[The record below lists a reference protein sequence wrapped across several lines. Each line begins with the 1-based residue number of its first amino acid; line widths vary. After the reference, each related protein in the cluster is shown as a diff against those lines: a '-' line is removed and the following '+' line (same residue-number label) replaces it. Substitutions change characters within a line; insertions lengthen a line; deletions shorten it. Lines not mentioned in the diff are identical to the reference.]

1 MLDELNSEEVQM
13 YKRLDRFLH
22 LSWNYSP
29 FWRAVRGILCSSP
42 LLIAGIWL
50 IVLIFKDKGMNA
62 AAVGVL
68 SVMALAS
75 LASCAGIIIALQK
88 VRAADFE
95 HIKALILAD
104 SIGTIHNDLMT
115 VQKLKG
121 TPFHAG
127 SRYLFC
133 KGQNFCRISDISGV
147 VITREEEGDNVY
159 TAALTFK
166 DEFGGGI
173 MKIRNLHSMTENARE
188 SELKKIRETIC
199 RITSDPDYKTV

>member
-42 LLIAGIWL
+42 FLIAGIWL

-68 SVMALAS
+68 IVIALAC
-75 LASCAGIIIALQK
+75 LASCAVIIIAFQK

-95 HIKALILAD
+95 HIKALIMAD
-104 SIGTIHNDLMT
+104 GIGTIHNDLMT

-127 SRYLFC
+127 SRYLFG
-133 KGQNFCRISDISGV
+133 KGQNLCRISDISGV
-147 VITREEEGDNVY
+147 VSTEDEGSY

-188 SELKKIRETIC
+188 SELEKIRETIC

>member
-29 FWRAVRGILCSSP
+29 FWRAVRGVLCTFPVFIL
-42 LLIAGIWL
+42 GVWL

-62 AAVGVL
+62 AAVGVQI
-68 SVMALAS
+68 VMALGCFAI
-75 LASCAGIIIALQK
+75 CAGIFIAIQK

-95 HIKALILAD
+95 HIKALIMAD
-104 SIGTIHNDLMT
+104 GIGTIHNDLMT

-127 SRYLFC
+127 SRYLFG

-147 VITREEEGDNVY
+147 VSTEDEGSY

-173 MKIRNLHSMTENARE
+173 MKIRNLNSMTENARE
-188 SELKKIRETIC
+188 RELEKIRETIC
-199 RITSDPDYKTV
+199 RITGDPDYKTT